1 MTRRRRPATMHSIYE
16 RSMREERRSILGWL
30 AGLVGFSVV
39 MLAMYPTV
47 SGNKSFSKLLDA
59 YPDALKKL
67 FSLSDYT
74 TGAGYLR
81 TEVFSFMAPLLLAIL
96 AILWGSDLV
105 AGEEE
110 RRTIDI
116 LLANPV
122 SRRRVVTEKWLAL
135 VTGVTLLSAGLELAL
150 GLLGP
155 AFRLHVGW
163 APLTAVVLGSG
174 LFALAFGTLAL
185 ATGAATGSRG
195 VARGVATV
203 LAVATY
209 LLSTLAQLVGWLRPV
224 ESASLW
230 YHALGTDPLSSGFH
244 LGHLLVPALAAAAL
258 AGLAVLGF
266 ERRDLAT

>member
-1 MTRRRRPATMHSIYE
+1 MHSIYE
-16 RSMREERRSILGWL
+16 RSMREERRSLIGWL
-30 AGLVGFSVV
+30 IGLVAFCII

-47 SGNKSFSKLLDA
+47 SGNKGFSKLIDA
-59 YPDALKKL
+59 YPEPLRKL
-67 FSLSDYT
+67 FGLSDYT

-81 TEVFSFMAPLLLAIL
+81 TEVFSFMAPLLLAIF
-96 AILWGSDLV
+96 AILWGSDLI

-110 RRTIDI
+110 RRTMDM

-122 SRRRVVTEKWLAL
+122 SRRRVVLEKWLAL
-135 VTGVTLLSAGLELAL
+135 VSGVVLLSAGLELAL

-163 APLTAVVLGSG
+163 APLSAVVVGSS

-185 ATGAATGSRG
+185 AVGSVTGSRAI
-195 VARGVATV
+195 ARGVSTA

-244 LGHLLVPALAAAAL
+244 FGHLTVPVLAIAAFVGL
-258 AGLAVLGF
+258 AGFGF
-266 ERRDLAT
+266 ERRDIAT